1 MENRLSFAI
10 LFFLVLLGVGY
21 FYRHEDKAV
30 VKIVLTQIPAQT
42 PINDTIFISGDFNDW
57 EPNNPDYRFTKD
69 KNGVYSLSLKEI
81 KPSSE
86 FKITRG
92 SWQTAETDTNCEQ
105 INNRTLHFTGD
116 VTISIR
122 IDNWVDLCNETNT
135 IPKEAEQSTLE
146 DKDSIIN

>member
-10 LFFLVLLGVGY
+10 LFFLILLGVGY
-21 FYRHEDKAV
+21 FYRLENKAV
-30 VKIVLTQIPAQT
+30 VKIVLSQIPAQT
-42 PINDTIFISGDFNDW
+42 PANDTIFISGDFNDW
-57 EPNNPDYRFTKD
+57 APNNPDYSFTKD
-69 KNGVYSLSLKEI
+69 NNGTYSLSLKEI
-81 KPSSE
+81 KPSSG

-116 VTISIR
+116 VTISLR
-122 IDNWVDLCNETNT
+122 IDNWVDLCNETDT
-135 IPKEAEQSTLE
+135 IHNEAEQTPLE